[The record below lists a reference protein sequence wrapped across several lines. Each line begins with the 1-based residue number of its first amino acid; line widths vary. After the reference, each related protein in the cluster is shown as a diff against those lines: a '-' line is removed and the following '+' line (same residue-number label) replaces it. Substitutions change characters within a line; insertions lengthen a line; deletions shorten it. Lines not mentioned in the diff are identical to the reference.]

1 MGRGKRS
8 SLGDKLSES
17 LWGLNSQELCVIAQ
31 RRTGLFDFSEP
42 PLEPA
47 LSTLVDSLETEAD
60 LHPIGRFL
68 MRLHLLGLLE
78 TRLRLTD
85 AWREHP
91 EALQS
96 QPIARPVFIVGM
108 PRSGSTFLHEL
119 LAEDPASRAP
129 RVWEVMFPVP
139 PRSDAERERGR
150 RIRKAEFCLWWFR
163 RLAREADSVYPMRA
177 RTPHE
182 CVAIHSYTF
191 LSEEFVSTCRVSSY
205 EKYLRAADFTPAY
218 LWQKRF
224 LQTLQ
229 FPGEPRR
236 WILKSP
242 DHAHGLEE
250 LFSVFPDAMIIQ
262 THRNPFQVLRSSAE
276 LTRVLQ
282 SLYARPAEAGQV
294 TARETRLLAD
304 GTERFLQFR
313 DAHPE
318 LAHRFIDIK
327 YSDLVAEPLTAIQHI
342 YQRLNLALSQTASAR
357 IRLVA
362 SKRSRY
368 RGVVNRLDPVHWGR
382 EAEAQAQRFEQYC
395 SRFDLGLSR

>member
-1 MGRGKRS
+1 MGTGKRP

-17 LWGLNSQELCVIAQ
+17 LWGLDGDELCAIAQ
-31 RRTGLFDFSEP
+31 RRTGLSDFGEP

-47 LSTLVDSLETEAD
+47 LSTLVHSLETEAD
-60 LHPIGRFL
+60 LHPLGRYL
-68 MRLHLLGLLE
+68 MRLHLLGLLQ
-78 TRLRLTD
+78 TRLQLIS
-85 AWREHP
+85 AWRAHS
-91 EALQS
+91 EALNGA
-96 QPIARPVFIVGM
+96 PVHRPVFIVGM

-129 RVWEVMFPVP
+129 RVWEVMFPVDL
-139 PRSDAERERGR
+139 RGDAERDRRR

-163 RLAREADSVYPMRA
+163 RLAPEADSVYPMRA

-191 LSEEFVSTCRVSSY
+191 LSQEFVSTCRVSSY
-205 EKYLRAADFTPAY
+205 ENYLRAADLTPAY
-218 LWQKRF
+218 IWQKRF
-224 LQTLQ
+224 LQILQ

-242 DHAHGLEE
+242 DHVHGLEE
-250 LFSVFPDAMIIQ
+250 LFAVFPDAMIIQ

-294 TARETRLLAD
+294 AAQETRLLAD

-318 LAHRFIDIK
+318 LAHRFVDVK

-342 YQRLNLALSQTASAR
+342 YQRLDLPLSPIASSR
-357 IRLVA
+357 MRLVA

-368 RGVVNRLDPVHWGR
+368 RGVVNRLNPIHWGR
-382 EAEAQAQRFEQYC
+382 EAEAQAQRFERYC
-395 SRFDLGLSR
+395 SRFDLGLSK

>member
-1 MGRGKRS
+1 
-8 SLGDKLSES
+8 L
-17 LWGLNSQELCVIAQ
+17 
-31 RRTGLFDFSEP
+31 DFGEP

-47 LSTLVDSLETEAD
+47 LSTFVDSLEREAD

-78 TRLRLTD
+78 TRLRLAK
-85 AWREHP
+85 AWQDLP
-91 EALQS
+91 QTLEAPFPQ
-96 QPIARPVFIVGM
+96 RPLFIVGM

-119 LAEDPASRAP
+119 LAEDPANRAP

-139 PRSDAERERGR
+139 PRTDAERERRR
-150 RIRKAEFCLWWFR
+150 RICKAEFCLWWFR
-163 RLAREADSVYPMRA
+163 RLAPEADSVYPLRA

-182 CVAIHSYTF
+182 CVAIHSYTL
-191 LSEEFVSTCRVSSY
+191 LSEEFVSTCRVPSY
-205 EKYLRAADFTPAY
+205 EKYLRAADLTPAY
-218 LWQKRF
+218 IWQKRF

-229 FPGEPRR
+229 FPGEPKR

-242 DHAHGLEE
+242 DHVHGLEE

-282 SLYARPAEAGQV
+282 SLYARPSEAGQV
-294 TARETRLLAD
+294 VARETRLLAD

-318 LAHRFIDIK
+318 LACRFVDIK

-342 YQRLNLALSQTASAR
+342 YQRLGLPLSQTASACMK
-357 IRLVA
+357 LVA

-368 RGVVNRLDPVHWGR
+368 RGVVNRLNPIHWGR
-382 EAEAQAQRFEQYC
+382 EAEAQAQRFERYC
-395 SRFDLGLSR
+395 SRFDLGLSQ

>member
-1 MGRGKRS
+1 MGTEKRP

-17 LWGLNSQELCVIAQ
+17 LWGLNSQELCAAAQ
-31 RRTGLFDFSEP
+31 RRTGLLDFGDL

-47 LSTLVDSLETEAD
+47 LSTLVQSLETEAD
-60 LHPIGRFL
+60 LHPLGRLL

-78 TRLRLTD
+78 TRLRLTNT
-85 AWREHP
+85 WREHS
-91 EALQS
+91 EALNGT
-96 QPIARPVFIVGM
+96 PLTRPVFIVGM

-139 PRSDAERERGR
+139 PRVNAERESRSK
-150 RIRKAEFCLWWFR
+150 IRKAEFCLWWFR
-163 RLAREADSVYPMRA
+163 RLAPEADSVYPMRA

-205 EKYLRAADFTPAY
+205 EKYLRAADLTPAY
-218 LWQKRF
+218 IWQRRF

-229 FPGEPRR
+229 FPGEPSR

-242 DHAHGLEE
+242 DHVHGLEE

-282 SLYARPAEAGQV
+282 SLYARPVEAGQV
-294 TARETRLLAD
+294 AARETRLLAD

-342 YQRLNLALSQTASAR
+342 YQRLDLPLSHTAAGR
-357 IRLVA
+357 MREVA

-368 RGVVNRLDPVHWGR
+368 RGVVNRLNPAHWGQD
-382 EAEAQAQRFEQYC
+382 AEVQAQRFQRYC
-395 SRFDLGLSR
+395 SRFDLGLSQ

>member
-1 MGRGKRS
+1 MGTGKRP

-17 LWGLNSQELCVIAQ
+17 LWGLDSEELCAVAQ
-31 RRTGLFDFSEP
+31 RRTGLSDFGEP
-42 PLEPA
+42 PLEPV
-47 LSTLVDSLETEAD
+47 LSTLVRSLETEAD
-60 LHPIGRFL
+60 LHPLGRYL
-68 MRLHLLGLLE
+68 MRVHLLGLLQ
-78 TRLRLTD
+78 TRLRLTRAWHAHSD
-85 AWREHP
+85 ALNGTPVH
-91 EALQS
+91 
-96 QPIARPVFIVGM
+96 RPVFIVGM

-129 RVWEVMFPVP
+129 RVWEVMFPVAL
-139 PRSDAERERGR
+139 RGDAERGRRR

-163 RLAREADSVYPMRA
+163 RLAPEADSVYPMRA

-191 LSEEFVSTCRVSSY
+191 HSEEFVSTCRVPTY
-205 EKYLRAADFTPAY
+205 EKYLRAAGLTSVY
-218 LWQKRF
+218 IWQKKF

-229 FPGEPRR
+229 FGGEPRR

-242 DHAHGLEE
+242 DHVHGLEE
-250 LFSVFPDAMIIQ
+250 LFAVFPDAMIIQ

-294 TARETRLLAD
+294 AARETRLLAD
-304 GTERFLQFR
+304 GTERFLHFR

-318 LAHRFIDIK
+318 LAHRFVDVK

-342 YQRLNLALSQTASAR
+342 YQRLDLPLSSIASYR
-357 IRLVA
+357 MKSMA

-368 RGVVNRLDPVHWGR
+368 RGVVNRLNPIHWGR
-382 EAEAQAQRFEQYC
+382 EAEVQAQRFERYC
-395 SRFDLGLSR
+395 SRFDLGLSQ